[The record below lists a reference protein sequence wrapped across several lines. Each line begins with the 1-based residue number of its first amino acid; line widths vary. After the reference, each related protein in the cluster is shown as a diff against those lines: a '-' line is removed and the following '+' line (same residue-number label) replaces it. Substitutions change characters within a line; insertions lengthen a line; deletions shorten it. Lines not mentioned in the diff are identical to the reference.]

1 MALGLVSNRVYDWP
15 IRLKTSRL
23 DRLRVS
29 CRQLSESDHLL
40 VKPTKRLVVRVDR
53 WPVDACEKSTPAKT
67 GEATSRKVSL
77 WVHTPPSLSWLTPG
91 GQPILTPG
99 VTTWVVCIGLE
110 SRRDQPTD
118 RSTAN
123 RLSAPISVQSPN
135 AHCRNDESPQNQQK
149 PGTKAGRQ
157 DPGLGVLTH
166 LYPWLFVPCG
176 FERLRSWWHHFR
188 QSPR

>member
-29 CRQLSESDHLL
+29 RRQLSESDHLL

-53 WPVDACEKSTPAKT
+53 WRVDACEKSTPAKT

-123 RLSAPISVQSPN
+123 RLSAPISVQSPH
-135 AHCRNDESPQNQQK
+135 AVTPRRIPFPPHAFPGIRKKK
-149 PGTKAGRQ
+149 PPDLAEAGGIAVRR
-157 DPGLGVLTH
+157 LGSARA
-166 LYPWLFVPCG
+166 F
-176 FERLRSWWHHFR
+176 
-188 QSPR
+188 